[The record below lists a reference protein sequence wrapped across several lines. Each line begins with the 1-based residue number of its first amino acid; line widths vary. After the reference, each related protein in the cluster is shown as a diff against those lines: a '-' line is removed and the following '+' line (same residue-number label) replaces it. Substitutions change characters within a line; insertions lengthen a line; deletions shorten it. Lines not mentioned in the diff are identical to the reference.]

1 MIEEEEPERTM
12 GEKISDKI
20 AEFGGSW
27 AFILSFFAFL
37 ALWVV
42 LNITLLSKPFDPYPF
57 ILLNLCLS
65 CLASIQAPVILMAQS
80 RQEARDR
87 LRDEKEYMI
96 NQRAEVEV
104 RQLHHKVD
112 ELYSRVTRITD
123 ILGSMEEEMFVLL
136 NGQVQ
141 RVKK

>member
-1 MIEEEEPERTM
+1 MIEEEEPKLTTGER
-12 GEKISDKI
+12 ISDRI

-37 ALWVV
+37 ALWIT
-42 LNITLLSKPFDPYPF
+42 LNVALLSKPFDSYPF

-65 CLASIQAPVILMAQS
+65 CLASIQAPVILMSQN

-87 LRDEKEYMI
+87 LRDEKEYVI

-112 ELYSRVTRITD
+112 ELYSKITRISN
-123 ILGSMEEEMFVLL
+123 ILDNIVEEKCQSGAV
-136 NGQVQ
+136 
-141 RVKK
+141 R